1 MSSPIVESSQAATGT
16 VARPVRIQFTYWQ
29 GVGRRLTRD
38 PISMVCAGIL
48 VLLILA
54 AIFAP
59 LIAPMDPYKSSI
71 LNRLKP
77 FGTPGYLLGTDEL
90 GRDMLSRLIY
100 GGRISLLMGLLP
112 ITVATFCGSIL
123 GIVAGFFGGKTNM
136 VIMRITDVFFAFPSV
151 LLAVGIA
158 GALGAGPVNV
168 LVSLSLVFTPPI
180 TRVAEAATIQIRNQ
194 DFIEAGA
201 RYRRVRAAHYRRSRP
216 DQRNKPDTHL
226 CVQPDRRFHRPR
238 RRIVL
243 PGVWSCAA
251 NGRLGTYV
259 EYAASVDLP
268 CAGYLY
274 HAWNIDPDRLHLFQ
288 SAERWFADVHGS
300 ETMNDEAAETAQ
312 RTEFFTGQQDHGA
325 EDRRA
330 LDVQDLTKHFR
341 LRGGPIGGKR
351 AYVQAVDRISFSVSR
366 GETLG
371 IVGESGC
378 GKSTTARL
386 LMRLIEPDEG
396 RMLLDGQAVGG
407 AHGISIRKL
416 RHQVQMVFQD
426 SYASLN
432 PRHTATEEVS
442 FGLIAQG
449 VARSE
454 AQRRANDMLDLVG
467 LEPGVFADR
476 YPHELSGGQRQRV
489 NVARALYHRAECLT
503 HVGDSQAV
511 RSLTQCGEPMRFAMA
526 APIDLRNDFDSVS
539 LRRLAKRT
547 RDATQ
552 SRRLLALAEVYDG
565 GSRTDASRIGGV
577 GLQIIRDWVLRF
589 NARGPD
595 GLVDGK
601 SPGAPSKLN
610 ADHRRALAE
619 VVEAGPVPAVDGVV
633 RWRRKDLARWL
644 LETFAISLDET
655 TVGRELKALG
665 FAKIS
670 ARPRHYAQNELAVE
684 AFKKNFPAE
693 LAKIRARLPKG
704 VEIELWW
711 QDEARIGQKNK
722 LTRRWA
728 RRGTRPR
735 APRDQR
741 TEWAYIFGAIC
752 PAKGKGAGLVMPWC
766 DTDAMAAHLIEIS
779 AAVDPGAHAVLIVD
793 QAGWHLT
800 PKLAIP
806 DNITVLALPPRS
818 PELNPVE
825 NVWQFMRDNWLS
837 NRIFKSYE
845 DIVALCC
852 QAWNNLID
860 QPWKIMSLGMRK
872 WAHGF

>member
-1 MSSPIVESSQAATGT
+1 MICESSDLLAERGLGLSYET
-16 VARPVRIQFTYWQ
+16 VRRWVLKFGRAYARRVQRRRPRPTERWHLDEMVVVIR
-29 GVGRRLTRD
+29 GRRYFLWRAVD
-38 PISMVCAGIL
+38 SEGE
-48 VLLILA
+48 VLDFLIQSRRNTKA
-54 AIFAP
+54 AIRLMRKLLKKQGFAP
-59 LIAPMDPYKSSI
+59 STIV
-71 LNRLKP
+71 
-77 FGTPGYLLGTDEL
+77 TD
-90 GRDMLSRLIY
+90 
-100 GGRISLLMGLLP
+100 
-112 ITVATFCGSIL
+112 
-123 GIVAGFFGGKTNM
+123 
-136 VIMRITDVFFAFPSV
+136 
-151 LLAVGIA
+151 
-158 GALGAGPVNV
+158 
-168 LVSLSLVFTPPI
+168 
-180 TRVAEAATIQIRNQ
+180 
-194 DFIEAGA
+194 
-201 RYRRVRAAHYRRSRP
+201 
-216 DQRNKPDTHL
+216 
-226 CVQPDRRFHRPR
+226 
-238 RRIVL
+238 
-243 PGVWSCAA
+243 
-251 NGRLGTYV
+251 
-259 EYAASVDLP
+259 
-268 CAGYLY
+268 
-274 HAWNIDPDRLHLFQ
+274 
-288 SAERWFADVHGS
+288 
-300 ETMNDEAAETAQ
+300 
-312 RTEFFTGQQDHGA
+312 
-325 EDRRA
+325 
-330 LDVQDLTKHFR
+330 
-341 LRGGPIGGKR
+341 
-351 AYVQAVDRISFSVSR
+351 
-366 GETLG
+366 
-371 IVGESGC
+371 
-378 GKSTTARL
+378 
-386 LMRLIEPDEG
+386 
-396 RMLLDGQAVGG
+396 
-407 AHGISIRKL
+407 KL
-416 RHQVQMVFQD
+416 R
-426 SYASLN
+426 SY
-432 PRHTATEEVS
+432 
-442 FGLIAQG
+442 G
-449 VARSE
+449 
-454 AQRRANDMLDLVG
+454 
-467 LEPGVFADR
+467 
-476 YPHELSGGQRQRV
+476 
-489 NVARALYHRAECLT
+489 LYHRAECLT

>member
-1 MSSPIVESSQAATGT
+1 MT
-16 VARPVRIQFTYWQ
+16 
-29 GVGRRLTRD
+29 D
-38 PISMVCAGIL
+38 
-48 VLLILA
+48 
-54 AIFAP
+54 
-59 LIAPMDPYKSSI
+59 
-71 LNRLKP
+71 
-77 FGTPGYLLGTDEL
+77 TPQ
-90 GRDMLSRLIY
+90 
-100 GGRISLLMGLLP
+100 
-112 ITVATFCGSIL
+112 
-123 GIVAGFFGGKTNM
+123 
-136 VIMRITDVFFAFPSV
+136 V
-151 LLAVGIA
+151 LLAHHLKTLKLPTFLREYDKLA
-158 GALGAGPVNV
+158 RQCATEGADYVRY
-168 LVSLSLVFTPPI
+168 LVRLTELELI
-180 TRVAEAATIQIRNQ
+180 DRE
-194 DFIEAGA
+194 
-201 RYRRVRAAHYRRSRP
+201 RRMVE
-216 DQRNKPDTHL
+216 
-226 CVQPDRRFHRPR
+226 
-238 RRIVL
+238 RRIRQARFPAVK
-243 PGVWSCAA
+243 S
-251 NGRLGTYV
+251 
-259 EYAASVDLP
+259 
-268 CAGYLY
+268 
-274 HAWNIDPDRLHLFQ
+274 
-288 SAERWFADVHGS
+288 
-300 ETMNDEAAETAQ
+300 
-312 RTEFFTGQQDHGA
+312 
-325 EDRRA
+325 
-330 LDVQDLTKHFR
+330 LD
-341 LRGGPIGGKR
+341 
-351 AYVQAVDRISFSVSR
+351 SFDFKA
-366 GETLG
+366 
-371 IVGESGC
+371 I
-378 GKSTTARL
+378 
-386 LMRLIEPDEG
+386 
-396 RMLLDGQAVGG
+396 
-407 AHGISIRKL
+407 
-416 RHQVQMVFQD
+416 
-426 SYASLN
+426 ASLN
-432 PRHTATEEVS
+432 KMLVLELARCAYVERRENIIALGNSGTGKTHIALGLGLAACQKGLSVGFLTA
-442 FGLIAQG
+442 A
-449 VARSE
+449 A
-454 AQRRANDMLDLVG
+454 LV
-467 LEPGVFADR
+467 
-476 YPHELSGGQRQRV
+476 HELME
-489 NVARALYHRAECLT
+489 ARDEKRLLRLPKQLAKYHLLIIDEYHRAECLT